1 MSVVGTSSQNPRFS
15 PPDVPGLMLWLDA
28 ADSRTVT
35 FTGSNVSR
43 WADKSGNGYTMDTAP
58 SGCSLPIQG
67 TAINGLSTVGI
78 NTLSC
83 GIKQSRII
91 NGITN
96 FFWVRREVEGN
107 QFYFGADGSYDFH
120 TGNSQEY
127 ASLAYSPVGL
137 QDASMTIYLS
147 NSVVRGRMAYTP
159 LVGVGNINLLC
170 VSNITGETKLQGL
183 SYDRGNT
190 FRSQRCDW
198 GEILLYSNALTRT
211 QIDAVEGYLA
221 RRWGIPTYL
230 TVTHPYRSIAP
241 ALRGFSPLDVGTC
254 SLWLDA
260 ADPSTLTVSG
270 SNVTAWADKSG
281 NGRNASAVSTG
292 PVLSNSGLVFTGAG
306 VFQGSNATYLH
317 NSSTGEWTVCAVF
330 TASTTSIG
338 NPRIFNYQGSPG
350 NIAQFLYIEGG
361 RLTSYVWSTPPVQV
375 TGSTIV
381 SNTQYLA
388 TVVNA
393 AASTVQYVNA
403 TMSVSNSHGTL
414 PTTSN
419 TNYYIGGFDT
429 GTSDRFYGTI
439 NEVLCFSNALPE
451 SQRQQVEAYLAAKWG
466 QRGSMGGSAH
476 PFRYGPA
483 AIVPTSIPGCALW
496 LDAADATSIDLSGT
510 MVTTWRD
517 KSGSNNTAQRTLGTP
532 ILQTLDG
539 RQGVYFATSSEQL
552 TTVSNASP
560 LGSGARSLFCVV
572 RTPTGTSQVLL
583 GYGSHTV
590 VASPNSFGV
599 HVETPSTRLFAPYV
613 YSADNNIISLSNAN
627 PMIVYA
633 DYDASANTISG
644 SYNGLTLQTRSTA
657 TPSTTATPWYLGRRP
672 DGNGATTGYIHEIIH
687 YRSKLSV
694 AERQQVEGYLA
705 WKWGLSSNLPGV
717 SPNYAR
723 LYRALTP
730 VFSPLHTA
738 PCSFW
743 LDGADQTSM
752 TLSGSNVTQ
761 WNDKSGSGF
770 NAVVSSNAY
779 ATLTTTGLS
788 FNNSYYTTNY
798 SASPANETFF
808 TVFTTPGTLVAASNG
823 LVGTQTGGRTILV
836 PGWGPNSNAFGM
848 NNSGVAGGA
857 GVTGLVTNTRYIG
870 VIQITGTSTTAAIN
884 GNSPSAP
891 VTITAFTGGRTTTIG
906 RETSTQYA
914 FNGIIHELLAYT
926 ASLTTAQRQQ
936 VEGYLAWK
944 WGLQGLLGGS
954 PHPFKYGPWLGRPTA
969 ISGCALWL
977 DATDSTTL
985 FQDTAGTSP
994 VTTTGQTLRRWNDKS
1009 GRGCNATQ
1017 AGNAPTWNSAGYTT
1031 FTRTSAQNLRLPD
1044 GTLPYSAVNTA
1055 YSMFAVVRPTVSSA
1069 ILTILC
1075 SGSQGTN
1082 QFNGL
1087 QIQSDGR
1094 LMNIWFNNDVG
1105 GGSVPQNVFSIAS
1118 AVYTGSSRSVFL
1130 TGSTVNT
1137 TASSGWAGTISNNVI
1152 GMESSTNNH
1161 AFGGDI
1167 GELIVYPT
1175 ALSTTE
1181 RQQIEGYLAW
1191 KWGRSATLPGA
1202 SYHPYRAIKP

>member
-1 MSVVGTSSQNPRFS
+1 MSVVGTSSQNSRFS

-43 WADKSGNGYTMDTAP
+43 WADKSGNDYTMTTAP
-58 SGCSLPIQG
+58 DGCSLPVQG

-107 QFYFGADGSYDFH
+107 QFYFGADNSYDFH

-230 TVTHPYRSIAP
+230 TVAHPYRSGLP
-241 ALRGFSPLDVGTC
+241 VLRDFSPLDVSGC
-254 SLWLDA
+254 FLWLDA
-260 ADPSTLTVSG
+260 ADQSTLTLSG
-270 SNVTAWADKSG
+270 SNVTGWADKSG
-281 NGRNASAVSTG
+281 RGHTISLVSESPAYVSNIQNGNGSVYFLNGLKRLLATTASFSGSSYSIFAVTSLTSNNGTYQRLLHGSLDGNG
-292 PVLSNSGLVFTGAG
+292 PVFFGSSNGLAATFVGSPSGSYNDIAANSPQFSLLNTWTVVDITVQTTSLVPAVNGSNQATKVGTTATFSNFYIGAANDGAQFWVGYLGELLIFNSGVSEAQRRQL
-306 VFQGSNATYLH
+306 QGYL
-317 NSSTGEWTVCAVF
+317 G
-330 TASTTSIG
+330 
-338 NPRIFNYQGSPG
+338 
-350 NIAQFLYIEGG
+350 
-361 RLTSYVWSTPPVQV
+361 
-375 TGSTIV
+375 
-381 SNTQYLA
+381 
-388 TVVNA
+388 
-393 AASTVQYVNA
+393 
-403 TMSVSNSHGTL
+403 
-414 PTTSN
+414 
-419 TNYYIGGFDT
+419 
-429 GTSDRFYGTI
+429 
-439 NEVLCFSNALPE
+439 
-451 SQRQQVEAYLAAKWG
+451 AKWG
-466 QRGSMGGSAH
+466 LRGLMGGTAH

-496 LDAADATSIDLSGT
+496 LDAADSASFTLSGSN
-510 MVTTWRD
+510 VTSWLD
-517 KSGSNNTAQRTLGTP
+517 KSGAGNHTSNLTGTTTLSSNAVVFTGTQALGTNLGYAASLNTHTMFAVFSYSSLVGAF
-532 ILQTLDG
+532 IETNVTAGNSGSGLDVFITG
-539 RQGVYFATSSEQL
+539 GGQHGLNTWSAAFQLRGTTGL
-552 TTVSNASP
+552 TTGTTYIHSHTYAAGGTAAMFLNGTASASTSTGVPSFTSGGLVSLGNWKNGGSYGDFFSGRIREVVIYSNA
-560 LGSGARSLFCVV
+560 L
-572 RTPTGTSQVLL
+572 TSTQ
-583 GYGSHTV
+583 
-590 VASPNSFGV
+590 
-599 HVETPSTRLFAPYV
+599 
-613 YSADNNIISLSNAN
+613 
-627 PMIVYA
+627 
-633 DYDASANTISG
+633 
-644 SYNGLTLQTRSTA
+644 
-657 TPSTTATPWYLGRRP
+657 
-672 DGNGATTGYIHEIIH
+672 
-687 YRSKLSV
+687 
-694 AERQQVEGYLA
+694 RQQLEGYLA

-743 LDGADQTSM
+743 LDGADPSTM

-779 ATLTTTGLS
+779 ATLSTTGLVFSNS
-788 FNNSYYTTNY
+788 FYTTNY

-914 FNGIIHELLAYT
+914 FNGVIHELLAYT

-954 PHPFKYGPWLGRPTA
+954 PHPFKYGPWLGTPTA

-985 FQDTAGTSP
+985 FQDAAGTSP

-1017 AGNAPTWNSAGYTT
+1017 PAGNAPTWNSAGYTT

-1118 AVYTGSSRSVFL
+1118 AIYTGSSRSVFL

-1175 ALSTTE
+1175 ALSTAE

-1191 KWGRSATLPGA
+1191 KWGTSATLPGP